1 MNSFLINSKPLDCL
15 KSKFIFFCMFTLLSF
30 YISFTSIASATQFTQ
45 QQTNEIL
52 YHIHT
57 YYVDDLP
64 LSQYHKSNLTDVF
77 EELDPYSKYLNAS
90 ELESLFSAANGR
102 YTGIGIEVEEVDNR
116 IVILGTLPGS
126 PAEQAGIEGGDKLVA
141 INSEDV
147 TKRDIAHVSKLLKEA
162 ALKTIYITV
171 ERAKNELTLALRRE
185 EINVE
190 SVFSQL
196 LTNQNAY
203 VSLQS
208 FNNHSYH
215 DVARHINKLIS
226 NNGGPLSGLVIDLR
240 DNPGGTLSSAVAI
253 SDLFLQA
260 GTIVTTKGRFY
271 DANQKFVA
279 QHGDI
284 LNGAPIVVLINEQS
298 ASAAE
303 ILAGALQDNKRA
315 IVVGSKSYGKGSVQ
329 SLIPIGDGTTALK
342 LTTAKYFTP
351 SGRSIDGIGIQPNIL
366 LAEQGL
372 SHLNKRAIMAGEL
385 SNNMAKLAL
394 LDKHLVDAKGYYKD
408 KN

>member
-1 MNSFLINSKPLDCL
+1 MSSFLTDLKPLDSL
-15 KSKFIFFCMFTLLSF
+15 KSRLSIFCVCLLLNF
-30 YISFTSIASATQFTQ
+30 YISNNSVALATQFTQ

-57 YYVDDLP
+57 YYVDDVP
-64 LSQYHKSNLTDVF
+64 LSQYQKSNLIDVF
-77 EELDPYSKYLNAS
+77 DQLDPYSKYLSAS

-147 TKRDIAHVSKLLKEA
+147 TKRDIAHVSKLLKDA

-171 ERAKNELTLALRRE
+171 ERAKSELTLALRRE

-196 LTNQNAY
+196 LSSQNAY
-203 VSLQS
+203 ISLQS

-215 DVARHINKLIS
+215 DVARHINTLTS
-226 NNGGPLSGLVIDLR
+226 NNGGPLAGLIIDLR

-303 ILAGALQDNKRA
+303 ILAGALQDNQRA

-351 SGRSIDGIGIQPNIL
+351 SGRSIDGVGIKPNIL

-385 SNNMAKLAL
+385 SNNMANLAL
-394 LDKHLVDAKGYYKD
+394 LDKHLADAKNYYK
-408 KN
+408 N

>member
-1 MNSFLINSKPLDCL
+1 MSSFLTDLKPLDSL
-15 KSKFIFFCMFTLLSF
+15 KSRLSIFCVCLLLNF
-30 YISFTSIASATQFTQ
+30 YISYNSFALATQFTQ

-57 YYVDDLP
+57 YYVDDVP
-64 LSQYHKSNLTDVF
+64 LSQYQKNNLTDVF
-77 EELDPYSKYLNAS
+77 DQLDPYSKYLSAS

-102 YTGIGIEVEEVDNR
+102 YTGIGIEVEEVDNH

-171 ERAKNELTLALRRE
+171 ERAQSELTLALRRE

-203 VSLQS
+203 LSLQS

-215 DVARHINKLIS
+215 DVAHHINKLTS
-226 NNGGPLSGLVIDLR
+226 NNGGPLAGLIIDLR

-271 DANQKFVA
+271 DANQQFNA

-303 ILAGALQDNKRA
+303 ILAAALQDNQRA

-351 SGRSIDGIGIQPNIL
+351 SGRSIDGVGIKPDISL
-366 LAEQGL
+366 TELGL
-372 SHLNKRAIMAGEL
+372 SHLNKRAIIAGEL
-385 SNNMAKLAL
+385 SSNMASLAL
-394 LDKHLVDAKGYYKD
+394 LDKHLVDAKSYYKD
-408 KN
+408 RN